1 MDIDL
6 NDSVFE
12 LEAFVNNVGVG
23 PAMDLVNCEGSGC
36 EEVIECEGS
45 TSEVA
50 IESEGSREKEE
61 VEDPNRIIEPVIGM
75 QFSSITEALVYY
87 KEYAKRLGFAV
98 VKRTNHKK
106 GSCCCHYSFACSKF
120 KKPE

>member
-1 MDIDL
+1 MDLCTYCNCETFMKYSGFGMDIDL

-61 VEDPNRIIEPVIGM
+61 E
-75 QFSSITEALVYY
+75 
-87 KEYAKRLGFAV
+87 
-98 VKRTNHKK
+98 
-106 GSCCCHYSFACSKF
+106 
-120 KKPE
+120 